1 MTKEEKLQTTS
12 EEVVE
17 EVEVTEASDSEEL
30 DSELTLEE
38 ALEQIE
44 TLTAQKDELY
54 DQYLLAAADVQNAR
68 RRAEIDVANAHK
80 FSLEKFVKELLPVID
95 AMELE
100 MKAVESNGSEE
111 LAQFKEGSQL
121 MYKMLLGACEKFGV
135 VQINPLGEKLNPEL
149 HQAVTM
155 QPHEGYESNQ
165 IITVVQNGYLL
176 NDRLIRAAQVI
187 VAQ

>member
-1 MTKEEKLQTTS
+1 MTKEEKLQNS
-12 EEVVE
+12 AE
-17 EVEVTEASDSEEL
+17 EVEVTEGEERV
-30 DSELTLEE
+30 EEVAEAPEEMTLEAALEKIE
-38 ALEQIE
+38 AL
-44 TLTAQKDELY
+44 TAEKDELY
-54 DQYLLAAADVQNAR
+54 NQYLLAAADVQNAR

-111 LAQFKEGSQL
+111 LKQFKEGSQL
-121 MYKMLLGACEKFGV
+121 MYKMLLNACEKFGV
-135 VQINPLGEKLNPEL
+135 VQINPVGEKLNPEL